1 MNKSKLLKWLLDYK
15 GAIALRLSEL
25 SERQPLTE
33 QYLQGINDAL
43 RIVIN
48 EVQTDKY
55 EAE

>member
-1 MNKSKLLKWLLDYK
+1 LDYK
-15 GAIALRLSEL
+15 GDIALQLSEL